1 MGFALEHLTK
11 SKEFWRNVV
20 YSDEKT
26 FSSAGMYDKFVY
38 RKKGTRFENKN
49 IIKSKKSG
57 RVDVCLWGYI
67 TGYGVGELVEVD
79 GTLNSEKYINILK
92 EHLIPSLKMLAP
104 ENSPYYFLQDNS
116 PIHKSKIVMD
126 WIENCED
133 LILIKNWPARSPDL
147 NPIEN
152 LWAYM
157 ARKWDNNIQKS
168 RKSVVNQAITI
179 WESLRGSPEFTEKLA
194 DSMPNRLL
202 KVIEANGSVTKY

>member
-57 RVDVCLWGYI
+57 RVDVCIYI

-79 GTLNSEKYINILK
+79 GTINSENI
-92 EHLIPSLKMLAP
+92 
-104 ENSPYYFLQDNS
+104 
-116 PIHKSKIVMD
+116 
-126 WIENCED
+126 
-133 LILIKNWPARSPDL
+133 
-147 NPIEN
+147 
-152 LWAYM
+152 
-157 ARKWDNNIQKS
+157 
-168 RKSVVNQAITI
+168 
-179 WESLRGSPEFTEKLA
+179 
-194 DSMPNRLL
+194 
-202 KVIEANGSVTKY
+202 

>member
-49 IIKSKKSG
+49 IIKSKKNG

-67 TGYGVGELVEVD
+67 TEYRVGELVEVD

-92 EHLIPSLKMLAP
+92 EHLIPSLKMLAQ

-168 RKSVVNQAITI
+168 RKSVVN
-179 WESLRGSPEFTEKLA
+179 
-194 DSMPNRLL
+194 
-202 KVIEANGSVTKY
+202 